1 MFKFVLLLCLCMFSI
16 CTDAYKKAGSHI
28 HVQQDPGA
36 ILQEID
42 FIYPFI
48 LFKK

>member
-16 CTDAYKKAGSHI
+16 CTDAYKKAGSPFRDE
-28 HVQQDPGA
+28 QSPGA
-36 ILQEID
+36 ILHEID
-42 FIYPFI
+42 FSFPFI